1 MAQLLKDKVA
11 IVTGAGRGIGKA
23 IALKFASEGAK
34 IVLAD
39 LDIEQVE
46 NVKREIEENNGTA
59 MSCEVDV
66 SNVEQVRSLFEEIDT
81 TFESVDI
88 VVNNA
93 GVTRDAMLHKM
104 TDEQFQQVVDV
115 HMKGAFLFMREAAN
129 RMKQQNSGAI
139 VNVSSIAGKVGNI
152 GQINY
157 SGAKAGIIGM
167 TKAAAKELA
176 RFNVRVNAIQP
187 GFINTDMTKTIPQKA
202 WDAMLTQV
210 PLGRVGEPE
219 EIANTALFLSS
230 DLSSYITGIVVEVTG
245 GFAM

>member
-11 IVTGAGRGIGKA
+11 VVTGAGRGIGKA

-39 LDIEQVE
+39 LDIEQAE

-81 TFESVDI
+81 TFGSVDI

-115 HMKGAFLFMREAAN
+115 HMKGAFLFMREAAI